1 MASVTENPYLKVL
14 RGRIRNLRKNIDKL
28 DRLEQLANQGAV
40 LNSQQL
46 ESLRNK
52 ASRQAALWELEDI
65 LVRMTSI
72 VPKEEVL
79 SSVKAKGKE
88 DPKETH
94 QTFTIEKQPHQKVA
108 ELDPSSGSSLLLESA
123 VQAEEDGVEQLNKK
137 QQQEEALVQNIL
149 TILHV
154 SDFIVNEPEAVE
166 TIVKENLELPQ
177 GKFGKLSRVHMDSV
191 NYFAKMLTSPDGD
204 IPIERALLVSTYH
217 AMEYLQRSKK
227 EAIPG
232 ISYEFL
238 HEIISTIASH
248 PLLVFRGVNNSSNM
262 STQRESQLV
271 ENVVEQIN
279 FFAQPVED
287 EMDSGIDSINN
298 LQIGDSS
305 IVISGDSA
313 FPDSHPVDSLK
324 GSSYLDF
331 TLNNNPSRIMIDD
344 DNILIIQDENAD
356 NPLDHFIASS
366 ARDIS
371 LEESI
376 SRSVFA
382 DTDPFMKS
390 NSSNRQNGNLYKKNN
405 IDRMINEFIS
415 SQEPASE
422 RAYTGLDKSSR
433 EDTVSMQFFH
443 RNNINEVSFLDW
455 ADEETHHSS
464 EETYDMK
471 FEPNSGMPKRIL
483 SLTGNVKLNHGSQN
497 SKSQMETEDD
507 RLGGQR
513 MRNMES
519 DKLRWSK
526 NRNKHS
532 QYTSRQGLEGE
543 RNKIHNRQPL
553 WTRRDTRRSDNGKQ
567 SF

>member
-217 AMEYLQRSKK
+217 AMEYLQR
-227 EAIPG
+227 
-232 ISYEFL
+232 
-238 HEIISTIASH
+238 TSH

-443 RNNINEVSFLDW
+443 RNNINE
-455 ADEETHHSS
+455 EC
-464 EETYDMK
+464 
-471 FEPNSGMPKRIL
+471 
-483 SLTGNVKLNHGSQN
+483 QN
-497 SKSQMETEDD
+497 AFY
-507 RLGGQR
+507 
-513 MRNMES
+513 
-519 DKLRWSK
+519 
-526 NRNKHS
+526 H
-532 QYTSRQGLEGE
+532 
-543 RNKIHNRQPL
+543 
-553 WTRRDTRRSDNGKQ
+553 
-567 SF
+567 